1 MGAGAPGE
9 DSTAGVTA
17 GRSRAV
23 VIDGER
29 GRLICGEAGG
39 HGPQGQVG
47 DIVVVEVNL
56 GRHRYVALQEPSV
69 ISDGHVGDDVDH
81 QPRRGSRGDVGS
93 GPDDLGVEAP
103 SGIEIVVVV
112 AAGDGFD
119 RGRLCAGRGD
129 LKRRLRVLDRVFS
142 ELDKAIGLGPGHARI
157 SLQAR
162 SNLLGR
168 LLADGLT
175 QLHGAHTRAKWVP
188 RRQVDARDRAAA
200 GRRTSGRDR
209 GDTLLVRHDEARDL
223 LGRVVCRVDGRD
235 DRRYNR

>member
-56 GRHRYVALQEPSV
+56 GRHRYVALQEPCV

-81 QPRRGSRGDVGS
+81 QPRRGCRGDVGS
-93 GPDDLGVEAP
+93 GPDNLGIEAP

-112 AAGDGFD
+112 AARDGLD
-119 RGRLCAGRGD
+119 RGRLRAGRGD
-129 LKRRLRVLDRVFS
+129 LERRLRVLDRVLG
-142 ELDKAIGLGPGHARI
+142 ELNKAIGLGPGHARI
-157 SLQAR
+157 LLQAR
-162 SNLLGR
+162 GNLLRG
-168 LLADGLT
+168 LLTDGLT
-175 QLHGAHTRAKWVP
+175 QLHGAHARAKWVT
-188 RRQVDARDRAAA
+188 RR
-200 GRRTSGRDR
+200 
-209 GDTLLVRHDEARDL
+209 
-223 LGRVVCRVDGRD
+223 
-235 DRRYNR
+235 